1 MSFYNFYNN
10 TGTVQKH
17 KTFISFHHADDY
29 YKKHL
34 ETQWGEQFDG
44 FVSRSVGDGDI
55 NPYLSTDRIR
65 QLIRD
70 DFISDATV
78 TLVLIGRGAWRRKHV
93 DWEIASSI
101 RDTKNNSRT
110 GLLGILL
117 PSYSAQL
124 PYGMN
129 ASVLKYAENGGV
141 YNPYTIPPRLS
152 DNIECGFA
160 KIYSWPTSSNY
171 LRLWI
176 HEAFQRRKTCL
187 PTNSRD
193 SFSNNR
199 TEAQTHWRD

>member
-1 MSFYNFYNN
+1 MSFYNYHN
-10 TGTVQKH
+10 TNVTPKH

-55 NPYLSTDRIR
+55 NLYLPTDRIR

-78 TLVLIGRGAWRRKHV
+78 TLVLVGQGTWRRKHV
-93 DWEIASSI
+93 DWEIASGI

-110 GLLGILL
+110 GLLGLLL
-117 PSYSAQL
+117 PTYSVQL
-124 PYGMN
+124 PYGMS
-129 ASVLKYAENGGV
+129 ASVLKYAENGSG
-141 YNPYTIPPRLS
+141 YNPYTIPPRLN

-160 KIYSWPTSSNY
+160 KIYAWPTSPNN
-171 LRLWI
+171 LRQWI
-176 HEAFQRRKTCL
+176 HDAFQRRKTCL
-187 PTNSRD
+187 PTNGQD